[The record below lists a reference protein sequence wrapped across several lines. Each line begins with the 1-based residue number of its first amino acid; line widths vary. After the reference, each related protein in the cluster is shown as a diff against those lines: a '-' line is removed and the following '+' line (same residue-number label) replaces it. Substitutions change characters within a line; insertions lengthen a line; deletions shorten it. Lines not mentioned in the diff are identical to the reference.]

1 MFLIMDNYVLGCN
14 SNHGDKERPPP
25 PPLRYNKN
33 IKFQFQVVQ
42 NMGSTPGSF
51 TTPTARGGFGPTS
64 SMLGSSQQGGP
75 GNYNPPLE
83 KSPAPRQG
91 TPGSGQQLIKQ
102 FLLQQKQQE
111 VIKQQQQVH
120 IVLFIFVRGYSILG
134 NHASQK
140 T

>member
-1 MFLIMDNYVLGCN
+1 
-14 SNHGDKERPPP
+14 
-25 PPLRYNKN
+25 
-33 IKFQFQVVQ
+33 
-42 NMGSTPGSF
+42 MGSTPGTY
-51 TTPTARGGFGPTS
+51 TTPTARGGFGPS

-75 GNYNPPLE
+75 GNYNPPPE

-111 VIKQQQQVH
+111 IIKQQQQVNCNL
-120 IVLFIFVRGYSILG
+120 V
-134 NHASQK
+134 